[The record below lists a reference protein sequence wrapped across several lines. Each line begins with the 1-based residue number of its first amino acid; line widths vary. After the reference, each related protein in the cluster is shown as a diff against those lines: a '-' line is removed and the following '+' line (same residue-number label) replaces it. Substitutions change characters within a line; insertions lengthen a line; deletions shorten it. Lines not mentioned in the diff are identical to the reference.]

1 MYVVPEWGEGDL
13 ETRSDEMHL
22 SQGRAPGDTG
32 PPFCVDKL
40 QRDEERSGGFFILS
54 SEHLLLWRFLLRE
67 ASEGSASFTE

>member
-1 MYVVPEWGEGDL
+1 MEKAL
-13 ETRSDEMHL
+13 LRCTL
-22 SQGRAPGDTG
+22 SPSGVRVTLKHAQMKCTGDTG